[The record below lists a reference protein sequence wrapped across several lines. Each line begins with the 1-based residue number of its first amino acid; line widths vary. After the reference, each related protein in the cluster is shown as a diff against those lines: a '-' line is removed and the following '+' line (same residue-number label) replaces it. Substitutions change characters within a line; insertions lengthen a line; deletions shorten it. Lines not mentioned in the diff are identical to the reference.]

1 MDISR
6 NTVTGEIA
14 KGSLGSF
21 FRTGDWIDCIDR
33 ATGEIKP
40 EEQPLID
47 AWKLQEAKDKKL
59 AELKEIRNT
68 SDQAPLRG
76 IQAYEVVLDETF
88 NKTKT
93 NNLVFFLF
101 DTQPI
106 DTPVRNPL
114 AILARVYR
122 KGHDNPDYYLPY
134 KCDIEENNSTR
145 KGIIALTYDIAQ
157 TIENHMEARG
167 STNSVFKSY
176 YETVINNCST
186 IEEVEAVNFGLND
199 NSSRLIV

>member
-33 ATGEIKP
+33 TTGQIKP

-47 AWKLQEAKDKKL
+47 AWKLQEAKNKKL

-76 IQAYEVVLDETF
+76 IQAYEVLLDETF

-101 DTQPI
+101 DTQPV

-134 KCDIEENNSTR
+134 KCDIEDKNTTR
-145 KGIIALTYDIAQ
+145 KGIVALTYDIAQ

-186 IEEVEAVNFGLND
+186 VEEVEAVNFGLND

>member
-1 MDISR
+1 MQYLKNKSTNEVIAADSFG
-6 NTVTGEIA
+6 TSFYTSGEWRELNKIE
-14 KGSLGSF
+14 LEDF
-21 FRTGDWIDCIDR
+21 
-33 ATGEIKP
+33 
-40 EEQPLID
+40 L
-47 AWKLQEAKDKKL
+47 LQEAKDKKL

-101 DTQPI
+101 DTQPV

-134 KCDIEENNSTR
+134 KCDIEENNTTR

-199 NSSRLIV
+199 NASRFIV